1 MDDEQYD
8 EFGNPLYG
16 DGYETS
22 GDEAT
27 AVADAQLERHEA
39 TDEHSETTRDIVQR
53 REDSVYGPDVELLVE
68 LEDREGLGVPLVK
81 AESERRRAETAVFT
95 QQEKNVPKARYDR
108 EYMVQVACAAER
120 CRSACVVGALHS
132 GKTSLLDLLAIQ
144 AHEHLPYMSKAMR
157 QGWKPLKYTDNLKI
171 EIERGVSMK
180 LNGFTFLGADGRG
193 RSHVLT
199 LVDTPGHVNFMDET
213 AVAMRACDVCIVVV
227 DVVEG
232 LTSVVESLIKRAERL
247 DLPMVFVLNKIDRLV
262 LELKLPVKDC
272 SLKLHAVVDKIN
284 AYARGRYSPELGNVL
299 FASAKLGFTFTLE
312 EFVNYY
318 YSPRLH
324 TDPAALV
331 ERLWGRVYFHQ
342 GQFSLR
348 QNPENEVTFVQF
360 VLKPLYK
367 LMTHTL
373 SKEPNEIEQLLQEE
387 LGITLGDISPD
398 LDQLPLLK
406 HVLGR
411 VFGDE
416 TGLIDAVVK
425 HGQPS
430 TYKSQRELPAG
441 KEGTVAHVLKL
452 MDYGGELW
460 SLLRI
465 YSGELRANDL
475 VSVINESQ
483 DASSIDEDEMTKVQ
497 IGQIALLGGRYILP
511 VTHASAGQLVLV
523 KGLDRYYTKSATIF
537 TGSVVC
543 FPPIDYYNEPVFKVV
558 VQPQVPSE
566 LPKLLDGLN
575 LVHKLYPGAVVKVEE
590 TGEQVIFGSGE
601 LYLDTLLYDLRQNC
615 AKIEVKVSMP
625 LVKFSEGCSDTSF
638 AAIPVTSPDGKIK
651 LVVSA
656 EPLQQELIRDLTKGK
671 LVSSELQDM
680 KMLARKLRNDYGWDS
695 LAARSVRAFHN
706 CNVFIDDTLPDEVDK
721 ELVNAVMHH
730 ILQGFK
736 WALREGPLAE
746 EPIYGVQF
754 KLLDLQIEGDHSASS
769 IQLVALVRRACY
781 IALLTAVPVILEPIY
796 EVDIV
801 VHEVL
806 TSIVKNL
813 FAKRRSARIYK
824 VEAIVGTPLIEVK
837 GQMPVIESV
846 GFETDLR
853 LATSGGAM
861 CHMHFWNKIWHKVP
875 GDVMDEEAVIPKL
888 KPAPMDSLSRDF
900 VMKTRR
906 RKGLSSEGY
915 QSNNGPTLEKY
926 IEPELYAKLKE
937 RGLV

>member
-1 MDDEQYD
+1 MDDDQYD
-8 EFGNPLYG
+8 EFGNPLHG
-16 DGYETS
+16 DAYESS
-22 GDEAT
+22 GDET
-27 AVADAQLERHEA
+27 GETGAQLVRRESA
-39 TDEHSETTRDIVQR
+39 DEHGEAARDLVLQR
-53 REDSVYGPDVELLVE
+53 AEESVYGPDVELLVE

-81 AESERRRAETAVFT
+81 AESERRRVETAVFT
-95 QQEKNVPKARYDR
+95 QRDRNVPRARYDR
-108 EYMVQVACAAER
+108 EYMMQLACAPER
-120 CRSACVVGALHS
+120 CRAACVVGALHS
-132 GKTSLLDLLAIQ
+132 GKTSLLDLLAVQ
-144 AHEHLPYMSKAMR
+144 AHERLPYMSKAMR
-157 QGWKPLKYTDNLKI
+157 QGWKPLKYTDSLKI

-193 RSHVLT
+193 QSHVLT
-199 LVDTPGHVNFMDET
+199 LIDTPGHVNFMDET

-232 LTSVVESLIKRAERL
+232 LSSVVESLIKRAERL
-247 DLPMVFVLNKIDRLV
+247 GLPLIFVLNKIDRLL

-272 SLKLHAVVDKIN
+272 SLKLHALVDKIN
-284 AYARGRYSPELGNVL
+284 AYTQGRYSPERGNVL
-299 FASAKLGFTFTLE
+299 FASSKLGFTFTLE
-312 EFVNYY
+312 EFVKYY
-318 YSPRLH
+318 YAPKLQAGSSE
-324 TDPAALV
+324 LV
-331 ERLWGRVYFHQ
+331 ERLWGRVYFHK
-342 GQFSLR
+342 GQFSLHP
-348 QNPENEVTFVQF
+348 NPENEVTFVQF

-367 LMTHTL
+367 IITHTL
-373 SKEPNEIEQLLQEE
+373 SKDPSDIERLLHQE
-387 LGITLGDISPD
+387 LGISLGDIPPD
-398 LDQLPLLK
+398 VDQVPLLK
-406 HVLGR
+406 MVMGR

-416 TGLIDAVVK
+416 TGLIDAIVK

-430 TYKSQRELPAG
+430 TYKSQKELPVNAD
-441 KEGTVAHVLKL
+441 GTVAHVLKL
-452 MDYGGELW
+452 MEYGGELW
-460 SLLRI
+460 SLVRI
-465 YSGELRANDL
+465 YSGELRAKDF

-483 DASSIDEDEMTKVQ
+483 DVSAIEEDEITKVQ
-497 IGQIALLGGRYILP
+497 VGQVALLGGRYILP

-523 KGLDRYYTKSATIF
+523 KGLDEYYTKSATIF
-537 TGSVVC
+537 TGPAVC
-543 FPPIDYYNEPVFKVV
+543 FPLIDYYNEPVFKVV

-575 LVHKLYPGAVVKVEE
+575 LVHKLYPGAVIKVEE

-615 AKIEVKVSMP
+615 AKIEIKVSMP

-638 AAIPVTSPDGKIK
+638 AAIPVSSPDGKIK
-651 LVVSA
+651 LVISA
-656 EPLQQELIRDLTKGK
+656 EPLQQELIRDLTRGK

-680 KMLARKLRNDYGWDS
+680 KTLARKLRNDYGWDS
-695 LAARSVRAFHN
+695 LAARSVRSFHN
-706 CNVFIDDTLPDEVDK
+706 CNVFLDDTLPDEVDK
-721 ELVNAVMHH
+721 GLVNAVMRH

-754 KLLDLQIEGDHSASS
+754 KLLDLQIEGDHSSSS

-806 TSIVKNL
+806 ASIVKNL

-824 VEAIVGTPLIEVK
+824 IEAIVGTPLIEVK

-861 CHMHFWNKIWHKVP
+861 CQMHFWNKIWHKVP

-926 IEPELYAKLKE
+926 IEPELYAKLRE